1 MSTGYLLIGLC
12 ALIILS
18 FAYMLIAQK
27 MKIPSVLL
35 LIGTGLLL
43 RAIALHYEIEIRD
56 VRLPLEL
63 LGVVGL
69 VLIVLEG
76 SLDLELSREKI
87 PLIRRSFLA
96 ALTILGLTACGLTLI
111 IHYAVDLPW
120 HYALVYSVPMGII
133 SSAIAIPS
141 ATGLRNDKRE
151 FIIYE
156 STFSD
161 ILGIMLFNYVIAEN
175 LFNWDSTLDF
185 GIGFIGIIIVAVIAT
200 AFLMI
205 LLNGIKTHTRFI
217 LLLAYILLVYSLVK
231 LLHWPALLMILMMG
245 VVLNNVTTLLPES
258 VTKLIQ
264 PQKMAVLTR
273 DMKSVTAE
281 SAFLIRTFFFVLFGF
296 SIDIVTI
303 THHDVIITGSLIT
316 IFIIV
321 ARAFFLRFISKTHLF
336 PEFLIAPRGLITV
349 LLYYSIPENFKS
361 PLFNDGIVL
370 FVIISSNLLMTF
382 GLLFSDTKQAEN
394 TSELH

>member
-1 MSTGYLLIGLC
+1 MTSGYLLIGLC
-12 ALIILS
+12 ALVILS
-18 FAYMLIAQK
+18 FIFMLVAQK

-35 LIGTGLLL
+35 LIGTGLIL
-43 RAIALHYEIEIRD
+43 RAVAQHYEIEIRD
-56 VRLPLEL
+56 VRIPLEL

-76 SLDLELSREKI
+76 SLDLELRKEKI

-96 ALTILGLTACGLTLI
+96 ALMILGLTVSGLTLI
-111 IHYAVDLPW
+111 MHYALYLPW

-141 ATGLRNDKRE
+141 ATGLRSDKKE

-175 LFNWDSTLDF
+175 LFSWDSSIDF
-185 GIGFIGIIIVAVIAT
+185 GIGFLGIIVVAVLAT
-200 AFLMI
+200 ALLMI

-217 LLLAYILLVYSLVK
+217 LLLAYILLVYSSVK
-231 LLHWPALLMILMMG
+231 LLHWPALLMILLMG
-245 VVLNNVTTLLPES
+245 VVLNNVAELLPEK
-258 VTKLIQ
+258 VAKWIQ
-264 PQKMAVLTR
+264 PQKMAALTR

-281 SAFLIRTFFFVLFGF
+281 SAFLIRTFFFILFGF
-296 SIDIVTI
+296 SIDIATI
-303 THHDVIITGSLIT
+303 THTEVIITGSLIT

-349 LLYYSIPENFKS
+349 LLFYSIPENLKS
-361 PLFNDGIVL
+361 PLFNDGIIL
-370 FVIISSNLLMTF
+370 FVIISSNILMTF
-382 GLLFSDTKQAEN
+382 GLLFSDAKKDD
-394 TSELH
+394 SISGLH